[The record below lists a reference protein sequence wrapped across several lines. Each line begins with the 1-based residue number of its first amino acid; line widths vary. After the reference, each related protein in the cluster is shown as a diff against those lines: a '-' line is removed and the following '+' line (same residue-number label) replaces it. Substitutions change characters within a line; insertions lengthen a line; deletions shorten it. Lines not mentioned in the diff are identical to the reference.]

1 MGNQPSAASL
11 PQSNRQTQPLV
22 RVPLQCF
29 LGAASEQCVR
39 ERDVAGFGEVG
50 RMQDVI
56 DDWRL
61 EIHQRTPYPR
71 PAMQAVNICDQLS
84 LDVACADAVF

>member
-1 MGNQPSAASL
+1 MTPGRIAA
-11 PQSNRQTQPLV
+11 NRHRRHVHHGEPRSGHERGLE
-22 RVPLQCF
+22 R
-29 LGAASEQCVR
+29 VR
-39 ERDVAGFGEVG
+39 ERDVAGFGQGG

-56 DDWRL
+56 DDWRV